1 MQTFALQTK
10 LCFGENALDALSD
23 IQAQRVLIVTDRFFA
38 ENGIA
43 EQIGKHCG
51 CEFRIFSEVQPD
63 PALTLIAQGV
73 QVMQDF
79 SPDTLIALGGGSA
92 IDCAKGML
100 AMSGKNA
107 CLIAIPTSSGTGSEV
122 TSFAILSHG
131 GVKHPLVDDSLRPR
145 MAILDASLLQKLP
158 KSLIADA
165 GMDVLSHCI
174 EAVAAKNASPF
185 SEAFAVCAFRNAL
198 ELLPKSY
205 RGDCSVRETVHC
217 AATMAGVAFD
227 SAGLGAC
234 HALSHAIGGT
244 FHLAHGR
251 INGILLPHIITFN
264 APACAPSYSGLANMC
279 GLSGVAGLRLA
290 LTRVRKQLELP
301 ASLREA
307 GLTREAVA
315 QEAET
320 ISEAAVN
327 DPCTLTNPRP
337 VTKSDYLALL
347 RSAL

>member
-23 IQAQRVLIVTDRFFA
+23 IQAQRVLIVTDRYFA

-43 EQIGKHCG
+43 EQIGKRCG
-51 CEFRIFSEVQPD
+51 CEYRIFSEVQPD

-73 QVMQDF
+73 QVMQEF
-79 SPDTLIALGGGSA
+79 SPDTLLALGGGSA

-100 AMSGKNA
+100 AMSGRTA
-107 CLIAIPTSSGTGSEV
+107 CLIAVPTSSGTGSEV

-131 GVKHPLVDDSLRPR
+131 GVKHPLVDDALRPR

-165 GMDVLSHCI
+165 GMDVLSHCL
-174 EAVAAKNASPF
+174 EAVTAKNASPF
-185 SEAFAVCAFRNAL
+185 SEAFAVCAFRKAL

-205 RGDCSVRETVHC
+205 RGDCSVRETIHC
-217 AATMAGVAFD
+217 AATMAGIAFD
-227 SAGLGAC
+227 TAGLGAC

-244 FHLAHGR
+244 FHLVHGR
-251 INGILLPHIITFN
+251 INGILLPHIISFN
-264 APACAPSYSGLANMC
+264 APACASTYGGLAGMC
-279 GLSGVAGLRLA
+279 GFSGVAGLRLA
-290 LTRVRKQLELP
+290 VTKVRKQLALP
-301 ASLREA
+301 GSLREA
-307 GLTREAVA
+307 GLTREAVMQGA
-315 QEAET
+315 EA
-320 ISEAAVN
+320 ICEAAVH

-337 VTKSDYLALL
+337 ITKSDYLALL
-347 RSAL
+347 RAAI